1 MAWNFAKSFGRIS
14 CESEH
19 IWTKHYAK
27 TEKLL
32 LCKQIHKL
40 NNKIDKRVQEIGV
53 ATVTK
58 TSICDV
64 FDLVVM
70 VFNRLFLFTSFRPLS
85 DARTYCINMRYLVS
99 EYVFTWSSNNIQ
111 SLRLKQETEKRW
123 RNEWSTIRCA
133 NTMPLSSS
141 KMSSHEMWNTQNKIE
156 WSRNKTKLRDKSER
170 AMGVRKES
178 ISKAI
183 DHINIVVMLCIHC
196 YFQSEALN
204 IHTYFFYRA

>member
-1 MAWNFAKSFGRIS
+1 MAWNFAKSFWRIS

-64 FDLVVM
+64 FDLVAM

-111 SLRLKQETEKRW
+111 SLRLKQETGEEVE
-123 RNEWSTIRCA
+123 EWVKYPFVVRTRCHCHHPKCHRMKCETHKTKSNKVETRQNCETNPNVQWGWERKASAKQSTI
-133 NTMPLSSS
+133 
-141 KMSSHEMWNTQNKIE
+141 
-156 WSRNKTKLRDKSER
+156 
-170 AMGVRKES
+170 
-178 ISKAI
+178 
-183 DHINIVVMLCIHC
+183 
-196 YFQSEALN
+196 
-204 IHTYFFYRA
+204 